1 MRDKQHL
8 LPVITKYITYAK
20 NDSYL
25 KIPQEIKK
33 VPESM
38 SNPHKEIIRL

>member
-1 MRDKQHL
+1 MKDKQHL

-25 KIPQEIKK
+25 EIPQEIRN
-33 VPESM
+33 VPECM
-38 SNPHKEIIRL
+38 SNSHKEIIRL